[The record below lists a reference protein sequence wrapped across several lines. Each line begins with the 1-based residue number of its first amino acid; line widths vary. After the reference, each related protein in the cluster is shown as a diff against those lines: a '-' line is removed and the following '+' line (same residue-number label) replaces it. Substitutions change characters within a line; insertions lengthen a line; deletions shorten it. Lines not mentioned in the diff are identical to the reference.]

1 MKIAKTYLIIAAHLL
16 LMALAA
22 NAQWQKQ
29 TVNTTAGLRG
39 LSVVNENVIWAS
51 GTRGTFLRTTD
62 GGRAW
67 KIGTVPGAEKLD
79 FRDIEAFDADTAYV
93 LSIGEGEASRI
104 YKTTDGGAT
113 WKLQFQNANP
123 KAFFDAMACWDKNNC
138 IAMSDPVDGKFVLLK
153 TTDGENWKPSDT
165 AKMPKA
171 VDGEA
176 AFAASGTC
184 IITQGKNTVFIVTGG
199 KAARVFRSTD
209 RGLSWSV
216 ADTAIVSGA
225 NGSGI
230 FGIAMRDAK
239 TGLIVGGDYE
249 KATTTGN
256 NLAFTNDGGKSWT
269 PGAGLGGFR
278 SGAAYIDK
286 QTIIAVGSSG
296 SDISYDNG
304 KSWKNID
311 RLGYNAVGSGCHCLS
326 AVWAVG
332 DKGMVAKY
340 VDLSILMTHNH

>member
-1 MKIAKTYLIIAAHLL
+1 MKIAKTYLIIFAHLL
-16 LMALAA
+16 LAALAA

-39 LSVVNENVIWAS
+39 LSVVSENVIWAS

-62 GGRAW
+62 GGKTW
-67 KIGTVPGAEKLD
+67 KVGTVPGAEKLD
-79 FRDIEAFDADTAYV
+79 FRDIEAFDANTAYI

-113 WKLQFQNANP
+113 WKPQFQNANP

-138 IAMSDPVDGKFVLLK
+138 IAMSDPVDGKFVLIK
-153 TTDGENWKPSDT
+153 TTDGENWKPVDT
-165 AKMPKA
+165 AKMPPAK
-171 VDGEA
+171 DGEA

-184 IITQGKNTVFIVTGG
+184 IITQGKNAVFIVTGG

-209 RGLSWSV
+209 GGAKWTV
-216 ADTAIVSGA
+216 ADTAIVSGT

-230 FGIAMRDAK
+230 FGVAMRNAK
-239 TGLIVGGDYE
+239 AGLIVGGDYE
-249 KATTTGN
+249 KAAATGN

-278 SGAAYIDK
+278 SGAVYIDK
-286 QTIIAVGSSG
+286 QTILAVGSSG

-304 KSWKNID
+304 KTWKNID
-311 RLGYNAVGSGCHCLS
+311 RLSYNAVGSGCHCLS